1 MARKSKKVT
10 IPRTYK
16 SGPNSH
22 RVKAIYATEPEI
34 GLLRALDMHNS
45 GIGTENHYGPG
56 GLLNM
61 DGGGAGD
68 PIGRKVASTSA
79 GRRLV
84 QSATQPTRTFVAP
97 TVPAKTR
104 PAASV
109 YAGPG
114 YRTEPADLITAGDI
128 RKELAAPYVQ
138 TIQATTDFEYSDP
151 WGRDRD
157 QDTDDDDG
165 DVVVITTDDDD
176 DDDDED
182 PNGNGKKKTNGNGNG
197 TKKVIK
203 EVVNESGDS
212 PFFDIFSPYRNEER
226 YTGPTVLQVDAPD
239 RGLLNYSQWMPPEG
253 VGLREYGPQRAMF
266 ANQGANWQPQWQGGG
281 FGYQPPQGVTYA
293 PDYQT
298 VDQPTSGDGTT
309 DSGTTDTQSGTF
321 FGQPYA
327 NQGEYVR
334 LLDTHNKAMQLIR
347 GGRNRGFGIGQLMGM
362 SGQVNE
368 WYADAG
374 GTDVSVGNR
383 SASLLGTATTPTTVT
398 PTVTGNN
405 LLSPTGY
412 YGTGADP
419 YLEPRFQSRNIWT

>member
-1 MARKSKKVT
+1 MAGKSNKVT
-10 IPRTYK
+10 IPKTYK

-22 RVKAIYATEPEI
+22 KVTATYITDAEI

-61 DGGGAGD
+61 DGGGVGD

-84 QSATQPTRTFVAP
+84 QLATTPQDYTYVEPEYMRTNLVSGA
-97 TVPAKTR
+97 R

-157 QDTDDDDG
+157 DG
-165 DVVVITTDDDD
+165 GNGGNGGDNGGDNGDNGDNGGNGGNGGNGAEIVIPITTTQ
-176 DDDDED
+176 
-182 PNGNGKKKTNGNGNG
+182 P
-197 TKKVIK
+197 
-203 EVVNESGDS
+203 EVTESGDF
-212 PFFDIFSPYRNEER
+212 PFFDIFSPYRNEQR
-226 YTGPTVLQVDAPD
+226 YTGPTVLEVAAPAH
-239 RGLLNYSQWMPPEG
+239 GLLDYGQYMPPEG
-253 VGLREYGPQRAMF
+253 VGLRTYAPQRALL
-266 ANQGANWQPQWQGGG
+266 ADQGAAYQTQWQGGVP
-281 FGYQPPQGVTYA
+281 GYQAPIGATYA

-309 DSGTTDTQSGTF
+309 DNGTTDVTSGTF

-334 LLDTHNKAMQLIR
+334 LLDTHNKAMQLI
-347 GGRNRGFGIGQLMGM
+347 
-362 SGQVNE
+362 SC
-368 WYADAG
+368 
-374 GTDVSVGNR
+374 
-383 SASLLGTATTPTTVT
+383 LLYT
-398 PTVTGNN
+398 
-405 LLSPTGY
+405 SPS
-412 YGTGADP
+412 
-419 YLEPRFQSRNIWT
+419 PRD